1 MSGEATV
8 HLLPDTWVKSGTWP
22 DPSTPTI
29 LGPPD
34 LEEKVPD
41 PKDVVLHAKL
51 FSGGQRSGV
60 VSADVM
66 DTHTNTHTYSLF
78 LARSLALSHTHDYI
92 DWLSSTFENVFSL
105 WPSQSIMSTLQT
117 ESKIDF
123 LFVWACFLFFLHLH
137 FERYHS
143 KIEARTAYQI
153 ESNKNFNF
161 G

>member
-60 VSADVM
+60 VSTDVM
-66 DTHTNTHTYSLF
+66 DTHSHKYAHTLSLPRSF
-78 LARSLALSHTHDYI
+78 ARSLAHTRLYRLTQLYF
-92 DWLSSTFENVFSL
+92 W
-105 WPSQSIMSTLQT
+105 
-117 ESKIDF
+117 K
-123 LFVWACFLFFLHLH
+123 CFLALAFT
-137 FERYHS
+137 
-143 KIEARTAYQI
+143 IDNVNTTNGI
-153 ESNKNFNF
+153 
-161 G
+161 